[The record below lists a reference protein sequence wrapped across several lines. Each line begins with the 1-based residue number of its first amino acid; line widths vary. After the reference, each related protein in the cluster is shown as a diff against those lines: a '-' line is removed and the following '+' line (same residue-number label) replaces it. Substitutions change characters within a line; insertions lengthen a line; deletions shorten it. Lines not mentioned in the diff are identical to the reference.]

1 MSRGLGMFRPA
12 MNIRHDLRNVAIIA
26 HIDHG
31 KTTLVDGLLRQSGV
45 FRQNQ
50 EVQDRVMDSNDLE
63 RERGIT
69 ILSKNTSVV
78 FRDKIVNIVDTPGH
92 VDFAGEVERVLDM
105 VDGALLLVD
114 AAEGP
119 MAQTR
124 FVVQKALKSGLV
136 PILVI
141 NKIDRP
147 DARAAQVVD
156 EVLGLFIDLG
166 ASDEQIDFP
175 IVYASARQGVA
186 SLSPEGPF
194 ETLEPLFQ
202 TILEHVPPPEGESD
216 APLQLMVSAL
226 DYDDYIGRL
235 AIGRISAGTIKPG
248 ATVGFGSPGE
258 PLRTAKV
265 ANLFRFDGLKR
276 APATEATVGDIVVVS
291 GLGEVS
297 PGQTI
302 TDKDNPSLL
311 PGLSVDEPT
320 LAMTFVVSNSPMAGR
335 EGKYVTS
342 RQVGDRLRKEAERNV
357 ALRVDFGTATDEF
370 DVCGRGELH
379 LGILLETM
387 RREGY
392 ELAVSSPRVMTR
404 ETPEGLMEPIELL
417 TVDLPEEYMGAVMER
432 LGERKAE
439 MSNMTGSGTGRL
451 RLEFRIP
458 MRGLIG
464 FRSEL
469 LTLTRGYGIMNHLS
483 DGYGPWKGE
492 LAARTR
498 GSLIAS
504 EPGPVTGYALMNLQD
519 RGVFFVEP
527 GEEVYAGM
535 VVGEHC
541 RPGDLEINVCRKKHV
556 TNMRASGADE
566 NVKLDVPRKM
576 TLEQALE
583 YIADDELV
591 EITPK
596 SIRLRK
602 AILDTHDRARARKEK
617 AKLAAR

>member
-1 MSRGLGMFRPA
+1 
-12 MNIRHDLRNVAIIA
+12 MNIRHDLRNIAIIA

-186 SLSPEGPF
+186 SLSPDGPF

-202 TILEHVPPPEGESD
+202 TILEHVPPPEGESN

-235 AIGRISAGTIKPG
+235 AVGRISAGTLKQN
-248 ATVGFGSPGE
+248 AVVGFGSPGE
-258 PLRTAKV
+258 PLRTARV

-276 APATEATVGDIVVVS
+276 TPATEATVGDIVVVS
-291 GLGEVS
+291 GLAEVS

-342 RQVGDRLRKEAERNV
+342 RQLGDRLRKEAERNV
-357 ALRVDFGTATDEF
+357 ALRVDFGDATDEF

-379 LGILLETM
+379 LSILLETM

-392 ELAVSSPRVMTR
+392 ELAVSSPRVMTK
-404 ETPEGLMEPIELL
+404 ETEEGLQEPMELL

-439 MSNMTGSGTGRL
+439 MANMSGSGTGRL

-504 EPGPVTGYALMNLQD
+504 DPGPVTGYALQNLQD

-527 GEEVYAGM
+527 GDEVYAGM

-617 AKLAAR
+617 ARLAAR